1 MKKRSKIGRLVK
13 RGVVVLLE
21 SAFPKLFVSFTSEKY
36 VSVTIGILFLSFFV
50 WSIFTL
56 AAISRSILSCCLL
69 SSKKMLCYEVS
80 WPLTLIVKY
89 IFVKSLLL
97 MMFIYIYISLKT
109 SNILEN
115 KSQVFERSDFT
126 IT

>member
-56 AAISRSILSCCLL
+56 ATINRSILSCCLL
-69 SSKKMLCYEVS
+69 SSKKLYVMKFLD
-80 WPLTLIVKY
+80 
-89 IFVKSLLL
+89 LLL
-97 MMFIYIYISLKT
+97 LLL
-109 SNILEN
+109 NIFL
-115 KSQVFERSDFT
+115 
-126 IT
+126 